1 MLSPDGKRTWSHM
14 LPFGLIW
21 LVTGWVFLL
30 SEAAVTDNFENQ
42 PDTAIQVTF
51 PVFIMASVAVFVFG
65 LLTGWVEIRFLSR
78 LFRSQRFVQ
87 RIIYKLLAYG
97 LVFHLIILISFPIA
111 ASMELGQ
118 PIFSSEVWGKFAT
131 YLLSITHL
139 STMVQ
144 LSFSLLL
151 SLFYFEISDYIGP
164 KALSH
169 FLTGKYHQPVEE
181 ERVFM
186 FLDMRSSTSI
196 AERLGHRRYFAMLR
210 KYYED
215 LSAPILRSAGEVY
228 QYAGDEVIVS
238 WPLKKGLKDQTCLRC
253 FFGMKE
259 ALEGKR
265 SFYQKR
271 YGEAPAFK
279 AGMHCGKVTAG
290 EIGVIKKEILFTGD
304 VLNTC
309 ARIQGLCNSYGTD
322 LLVSAD
328 LLQLLELGG
337 EFKVTSKGFNDLR
350 GKDEAV
356 ELFSVEK
363 K

>member
-1 MLSPDGKRTWSHM
+1 MLSPANKRIWGHM

-30 SEAAVTDNFENQ
+30 SEAAVTGNFENQ
-42 PDTAIQVTF
+42 PDTAIRVTF
-51 PVFIMASVAVFVFG
+51 PVFLMASLAVFVFG

-78 LFRSQRFVQ
+78 LFRRQRFVL
-87 RIIYKLLAYG
+87 RIIFKLLAYS
-97 LVFHLIILISFPIA
+97 LIFHLIILISFPIA
-111 ASMELGQ
+111 AGIELGQ
-118 PIFSSEVWGKFAT
+118 PIFSAEVWSKFAA
-131 YLLSITHL
+131 YLASVTHL

-169 FLTGKYHQPVEE
+169 FLTGKYHQPVVE

-196 AERLGHRRYFAMLR
+196 AERLGHSRYFAMLR

-238 WPLKKGLKDQTCLRC
+238 WPLNKGVKDQTCLHC
-253 FFGMKE
+253 FFWMKE
-259 ALEGKR
+259 ALGRKQD
-265 SFYQKR
+265 FYQNL
-271 YGEAPAFK
+271 YGEVPAFK
-279 AGMHCGKVTAG
+279 AGIHCGKVTAG
-290 EIGVIKKEILFTGD
+290 EIGIIKKEILFTGD

-309 ARIQGLCNSYGTD
+309 ARIQGLCNSYGAD
-322 LLVSAD
+322 LLISAD
-328 LLQLLELGG
+328 LLQLLKPSG
-337 EFKVTSKGFNDLR
+337 EFKVISKGFNDLR
-350 GKDEAV
+350 GKDEAM
-356 ELFSVEK
+356 ELFSVQK
-363 K
+363 